1 MHTILLSNISV
12 AKAIHNRR
20 ALVINH
26 DTTIAWAAENRAR
39 IDSEKKKTVDN
50 KETKSHQ
57 VLQKQISA
65 ASSQSSALAKK
76 AEKATK
82 VKMRADKA
90 KLDSDL
96 AIEAN
101 DYEQK
106 KRSREL
112 AFDEEKRAESNK
124 ARKILLESR
133 YNMDILQLAHNYYEK
148 TSLLKGDIPEDL

>member
-82 VKMRADKA
+82 VKMREDKA
-90 KLDSDL
+90 K
-96 AIEAN
+96 
-101 DYEQK
+101 
-106 KRSREL
+106 
-112 AFDEEKRAESNK
+112 
-124 ARKILLESR
+124 
-133 YNMDILQLAHNYYEK
+133 
-148 TSLLKGDIPEDL
+148 